1 LVKAGLLSQ
10 GNSPKDDSYLRGRG
24 VSFTN
29 FNRKRHH
36 AMKSVA
42 LAVATTL
49 LTSTG
54 ALAETSALKQLS
66 LAQDVFAYG
75 LEMQDPLAVL
85 TAAKMTAAI
94 HLTDVERDTETRP
107 GKTTTNTTD
116 EAEDP
121 IVEAAEMFAIA
132 TEFAGGDD
140 YLIGLIEDAEA
151 EGSRGR
157 LGGASRTLNRLQS
170 GYVDMVKLEFEGGK
184 LAELAILGADGA
196 NLDLKVTDERGNTI
210 CKEQG
215 VSDKLYCAWT
225 PETNGVYFAEV
236 ENVSSR
242 RNSYYVLT
250 N

>member
-1 LVKAGLLSQ
+1 
-10 GNSPKDDSYLRGRG
+10 
-24 VSFTN
+24 
-29 FNRKRHH
+29 
-36 AMKSVA
+36 MKSVA
-42 LAVATTL
+42 LAFATTL
-49 LTSTG
+49 LTST
-54 ALAETSALKQLS
+54 AVWADSSALKQLT

-75 LEMQDPLAVL
+75 VEMQDPFAVM

-94 HLTDVERDTETRP
+94 HVTDVARDTQTRP
-107 GKTTTNTTD
+107 GESVAGEGGD
-116 EAEDP
+116 SDDL
-121 IVEAAEMFAIA
+121 IMDAAEMFAIA
-132 TEFAGGDD
+132 AEFAGGDD
-140 YLIGLIEDAEA
+140 HLIGLIEDAQA

-170 GYVDMVKLEFEGGK
+170 GYVDMVKLEFEGGT

-210 CKEQG
+210 CNEQG
-215 VSDKLYCAWT
+215 LSDKLYCAWT
-225 PETNGVYFAEV
+225 PDSNGVYFAEV

>member
-1 LVKAGLLSQ
+1 
-10 GNSPKDDSYLRGRG
+10 
-24 VSFTN
+24 
-29 FNRKRHH
+29 
-36 AMKSVA
+36 MKSVA
-42 LAVATTL
+42 FALATTL
-49 LTSTG
+49 LTST
-54 ALAETSALKQLS
+54 AVWAENSAIKQLT

-75 LEMQDPLAVL
+75 LDMQDPFAVM

-94 HLTDVERDTETRP
+94 HMTDIPRETQTRP
-107 GKTTTNTTD
+107 GEQASD
-116 EAEDP
+116 AAEDADDL
-121 IVEAAEMFAIA
+121 IVEAAEMYAIA
-132 TEFAGGDD
+132 IEFAGGDD
-140 YLIGLIEDAEA
+140 HLIGLIEDAQA

-196 NLDLKVTDERGNTI
+196 NLDLRVSDALGNTI

-215 VSDKLYCAWT
+215 ISDKLYCAWT
-225 PETNGVYFAEV
+225 PESNGVFFAEV
-236 ENVSSR
+236 ENVSAR

>member
-1 LVKAGLLSQ
+1 
-10 GNSPKDDSYLRGRG
+10 
-24 VSFTN
+24 
-29 FNRKRHH
+29 
-36 AMKSVA
+36 MKPVA
-42 LAVATTL
+42 LALVTTM
-49 LTSTG
+49 LTS
-54 ALAETSALKQLS
+54 APVWAESSALKQLT

-94 HLTDVERDTETRP
+94 HVTDVTRDTETRP
-107 GKTTTNTTD
+107 GDTIAGGVD
-116 EAEDP
+116 ETEAP
-121 IVEAAEMFAIA
+121 IMNAAEMFAIA
-132 TEFAGGDD
+132 ADLAGGDD
-140 YLIGLIEDAEA
+140 YLIGLVEDAEA

-170 GYVDMVKLEFEGGK
+170 GYVDMVKLEFKGGE

>member
-1 LVKAGLLSQ
+1 MKLFSLALTAAIVAAPAAMAGS
-10 GNSPKDDSYLRGRG
+10 
-24 VSFTN
+24 
-29 FNRKRHH
+29 
-36 AMKSVA
+36 
-42 LAVATTL
+42 
-49 LTSTG
+49 
-54 ALAETSALKQLS
+54 SALKQLT

-94 HLTDVERDTETRP
+94 HVTDVARDTQTRP
-107 GKTTTNTTD
+107 GDNASEGSD
-116 EAEDP
+116 DAGDL
-121 IVEAAEMFAIA
+121 IVEAAEMYAIA
-132 TEFAGGDD
+132 AEFAGGDD

-157 LGGASRTLNRLQS
+157 LGGASRSLNRLQS

-196 NLDLKVTDERGNTI
+196 NLDLKVTDAMGNTI
-210 CKEQG
+210 CNEQG

-225 PETNGVYFAEV
+225 PEANGVYFAEV